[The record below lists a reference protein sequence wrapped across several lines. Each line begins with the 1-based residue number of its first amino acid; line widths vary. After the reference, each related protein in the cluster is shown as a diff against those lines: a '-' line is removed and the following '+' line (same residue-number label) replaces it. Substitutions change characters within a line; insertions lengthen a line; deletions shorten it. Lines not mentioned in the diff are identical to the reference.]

1 MADTTDV
8 AQPTDD
14 AGTAHTAS
22 PSRLIQALA
31 WVGIVAGGL
40 FVVAAVFLSGY
51 FLDWSEHAHMQM
63 GHSTMA
69 KESKDCCADMKP
81 GEPMKHSE
89 MMPGGM
95 MSPQPTTSAP
105 PNTPRP

>member
-14 AGTAHTAS
+14 AGTTHTAS
-22 PSRLIQALA
+22 PRRLNQALA
-31 WVGIVAGGL
+31 WVGIVAGGV
-40 FVVAAVFLSGY
+40 FIVAAIFLSGF
-51 FLDWSEHAHMQM
+51 FLNWSEHAHMQM
-63 GHSTMA
+63 GHSAMA
-69 KESKDCCADMKP
+69 KDCCAGMKV
-81 GEPMKHSE
+81 SE

-95 MSPQPTTSAP
+95 MSPQPTTSAA